1 MRLSILAVGQMRGT
15 DEAAL
20 YDTYAKRI
28 ARSGPNI
35 GLDGLHLTEI
45 KEQSGANEK
54 LSAHLAGRPNAFV
67 IALDE
72 TGKEISSRQL
82 ADKIGHWRD
91 EGHSE
96 IICVLGAADGL
107 NEALRQHADFCL
119 SLGKLTWPHLLA
131 RALLAEQL
139 YRTISILSGHPY
151 HRD

>member
-1 MRLSILAVGQMRGT
+1 MRLSILAVGQMRGA

-28 ARSGPNI
+28 AQAGRHI

-54 LSAHLAGRPNAFV
+54 LAAQIAARPQALI

-72 TGKEISSRQL
+72 TGKDISSRQW

-91 EGHSE
+91 DGQGEV
-96 IICVLGAADGL
+96 ICVLGAADGL
-107 NEALRQHADFCL
+107 DDALRARADFCL
-119 SLGKLTWPHLLA
+119 SLGKMTWPHLLA

-139 YRTISILSGHPY
+139 YRAISILSGHPY

>member
-1 MRLSILAVGQMRGT
+1 MRLSIVAVGQMRGA

-28 ARSGPNI
+28 AQSGRHI

-54 LSAHLAGRPNAFV
+54 LAVQIAARPNALIV
-67 IALDE
+67 ALDE
-72 TGKEISSRQL
+72 TGKDMGSRQW
-82 ADKIGHWRD
+82 ADKIGQWRD
-91 EGHSE
+91 DGQSE
-96 IICVLGAADGL
+96 MICVLGAADGL
-107 NEALRQHADFCL
+107 SAALRARADFCL
-119 SLGKLTWPHLLA
+119 SLGKMTWPHLLA

-139 YRTISILSGHPY
+139 YRAISILSGHPY

>member
-1 MRLSILAVGQMRGT
+1 MRLSIVAVGQMRGA

-28 ARSGPNI
+28 AQSGRHI
-35 GLDGLHLTEI
+35 GLDGLHLTEV
-45 KEQSGANEK
+45 KEQSGANDK
-54 LSAHLAGRPNAFV
+54 LAAHIAARPHALV

-72 TGKEISSRQL
+72 TGKDISSRQW

-91 EGHSE
+91 DGHSE
-96 IICVLGAADGL
+96 MICVLGAADGL
-107 NEALRQHADFCL
+107 NDALRNQADFCL
-119 SLGKLTWPHLLA
+119 SLGHMTWPHLLA

-139 YRTISILSGHPY
+139 YRAISILSGHPY

>member
-1 MRLSILAVGQMRGT
+1 MRLSILAVGQMRGA

-28 ARSGPNI
+28 AQSGRNI

-45 KEQSGANEK
+45 KEQSGANER
-54 LSAHLAGRPNAFV
+54 LSAHLAGRPNALV